1 MEKYRNQRSDE
12 PVMEELGAN
21 YAAGVDK
28 LTCNQQNCAQTKTI
42 KTLETR
48 LHLPPYSRNELCSS
62 IRSNFVRKK
71 FFHNHRSMRG
81 LLKEFEWCHII
92 RCIKQMKCNE
102 DANIAQEGDC

>member
-71 FFHNHRSMRG
+71 FFHNHRSKIARIAEGVRMMSHYS
-81 LLKEFEWCHII
+81 LYKT
-92 RCIKQMKCNE
+92 NE
-102 DANIAQEGDC
+102 V

>member
-1 MEKYRNQRSDE
+1 
-12 PVMEELGAN
+12 MEELGAN

-28 LTCNQQNCAQTKTI
+28 LTCNQQNCAQTKT

-71 FFHNHRSMRG
+71 FFHNHRSKIAEGVRMMSHYS
-81 LLKEFEWCHII
+81 LYKT
-92 RCIKQMKCNE
+92 NE
-102 DANIAQEGDC
+102 V